1 MEDVM
6 RKTPKRLAARIM
18 QLMLLMIVIAGF
30 SVTAHASRQQVSP
43 AYGYYK
49 IVAVNGHVSGSV

>member
-1 MEDVM
+1 M